1 MNAAQDRSVK
11 NLQELYTVAV
21 GVALATAIARIVD
34 TGGGQFPFRA
44 RALPVFFALLAILVP
59 FYHGTM
65 RHLDVT
71 YVEEG
76 GRGVLRGALLA
87 DFFLLFLEACLLFAA
102 AQLLDRTWFAGWV
115 IAIALVFDALWGVV
129 VHMAL
134 SRVRRWTKQSAWI
147 LINLIF
153 GPVLM
158 ILLVV
163 TAHSRSNGN
172 LSLAGALV
180 FMSLAMVRTA
190 IDYKV
195 SWAFYYPGWGAPS
208 PESKEPE
215 REPPATVAG

>member
-34 TGGGQFPFRA
+34 TGAGQFPFRA

-102 AQLLDRTWFAGWV
+102 AQLLDRTWYAGWV
-115 IAIALVFDALWGVV
+115 IAIALVFDALWGIV

-153 GPVLM
+153 GPTLM

-163 TAHSRSNGN
+163 TEDSRPDGN
-172 LSLAGALV
+172 LSLTAAVV
-180 FMSLAMVRTA
+180 FMSLAIVRTA
-190 IDYKV
+190 IDYTV
-195 SWAFYYPGWGAPS
+195 SWNFYYPGWGGPATAP
-208 PESKEPE
+208 KEPE
-215 REPPATVAG
+215 HEPPAAVAG